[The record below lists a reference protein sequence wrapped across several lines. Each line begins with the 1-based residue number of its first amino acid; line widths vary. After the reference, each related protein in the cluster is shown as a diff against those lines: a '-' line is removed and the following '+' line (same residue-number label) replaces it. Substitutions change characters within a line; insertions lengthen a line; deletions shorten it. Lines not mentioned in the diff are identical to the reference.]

1 MRAAKGARAEQTN
14 FFEQLAFMD
23 TVPTVAQ
30 GLTRIATHV
39 HMSPTRVYVMDPERS
54 GRVRTW
60 DPRSVGWPWGPVG
73 FIRGKTLTNRPF
85 VFSHLPLVRPL
96 LSRLPMS
103 IAQDPF
109 FLNHHLQM
117 ATVAAEGHKQ
127 LTPPHASRSATPS
140 QSNVNLLVNF
150 VHICL
155 KS

>member
-1 MRAAKGARAEQTN
+1 MYICHHECTLWTLKEADAWEHGT
-14 FFEQLAFMD
+14 
-23 TVPTVAQ
+23 
-30 GLTRIATHV
+30 
-39 HMSPTRVYVMDPERS
+39 PEA
-54 GRVRTW
+54 W
-60 DPRSVGWPWGPVG
+60 GWCWGPVG
-73 FIRGKTLTNRPF
+73 LKRGKTLTNRPF

-96 LSRLPMS
+96 LSRLLMS

-117 ATVAAEGHKQ
+117 ATVASEGHKQ
-127 LTPPHASRSATPS
+127 LTSPLASRSATPS